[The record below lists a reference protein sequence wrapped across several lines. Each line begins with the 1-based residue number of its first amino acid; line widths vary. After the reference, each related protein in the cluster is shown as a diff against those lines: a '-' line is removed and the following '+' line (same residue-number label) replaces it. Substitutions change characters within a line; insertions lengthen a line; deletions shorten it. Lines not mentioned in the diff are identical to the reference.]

1 MSSWMKA
8 FVFWE
13 VPEREQRGALDLIF
27 TRKAP
32 SARSSL
38 SNDPLH
44 PQLGGLRA
52 ACVSTAWPGVLSK
65 HSSTAE
71 YAKC

>member
-27 TRKAP
+27 TRKTP

-44 PQLGGLRA
+44 PQLGGLHA
-52 ACVSTAWPGVLSK
+52 ACVSTAWPLPASGQRDRGS
-65 HSSTAE
+65 
-71 YAKC
+71 